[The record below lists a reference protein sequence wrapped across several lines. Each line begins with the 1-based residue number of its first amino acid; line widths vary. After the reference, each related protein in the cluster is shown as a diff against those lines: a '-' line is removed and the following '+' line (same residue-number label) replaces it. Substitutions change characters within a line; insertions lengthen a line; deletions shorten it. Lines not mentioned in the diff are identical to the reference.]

1 MAYKVQGSRNEYV
14 FDDTFDDAVNEINK
28 AESQEEGDD
37 VVYKDEIADEDV
49 TAKNVEKIIQANKD
63 RIEEKIDLS
72 KKEKINK
79 DLKDLQTAVNEAYSE
94 TYSNTRPYVFYGIS
108 KDGKEGSESIDRWIH
123 PEAAR
128 EFKEKT
134 GFRCLKIKLTQFH
147 LLWWRYNNTPFY
159 RFVITHL
166 KDDEQLL
173 NCIKKNGYNTWK
185 IRIAKEY

>member
-14 FDDTFDDAVNEINK
+14 FDDTFDDALNEINET
-28 AESQEEGDD
+28 ESQEEEDE
-37 VVYKDEIADEDV
+37 VVYKEESVEDV
-49 TAKNVEKIIQANKD
+49 TAKNVEDIIQQNKKHLD
-63 RIEEKIDLS
+63 EEAEFARKKRIEKDLS
-72 KKEKINK
+72 
-79 DLKDLQTAVNEAYSE
+79 DLQEVVNTEYL
-94 TYSNTRPYVFYGIS
+94 NTDYIRPYIFYGIS

-123 PEAAR
+123 PEAVR

-147 LLWWRYNNTPFY
+147 LLWWKYNNTPFY

-173 NCIKKNGYNTWK
+173 NCIKKNGYSDWK
-185 IRIAKEY
+185 VMIAKEY